1 MALRGSVVGGTN
13 RRSISSS
20 VDHHIDAARRVGPER
35 KRYGIIFHHVER
47 RALERVTAYVVG
59 HKPAV
64 AIERHVGIVAASLPA
79 VTSQHTLQHV
89 LIEVCVRVDKAGGDD
104 LSGGIDHFRTFGGQA
119 APDAFPTGVPL
130 NESNY
135 QEFTEPKTYEVIED
149 CITWSGN
156 DVQTSGG
163 DLVQGS
169 LVTGVATDGTYLIL
183 DDQRV
188 VELTHVQLFE

>member
-1 MALRGSVVGGTN
+1 MKKKILLTMA
-13 RRSISSS
+13 
-20 VDHHIDAARRVGPER
+20 
-35 KRYGIIFHHVER
+35 
-47 RALERVTAYVVG
+47 
-59 HKPAV
+59 
-64 AIERHVGIVAASLPA
+64 IVAAIA
-79 VTSQHTLQHV
+79 V
-89 LIEVCVRVDKAGGDD
+89 AGC
-104 LSGGIDHFRTFGGQA
+104 GGEEEQETQAVETQAQVVQTQAPVATEEPLAPILANDTQA
-119 APDAFPTGVPL
+119 ADAGTGAFPTGVPL
-130 NESNY
+130 NQDAY
-135 QEFTEPKTYEVIED
+135 TEFSEPVMYEVIED

>member
-1 MALRGSVVGGTN
+1 MR
-13 RRSISSS
+13 
-20 VDHHIDAARRVGPER
+20 RRVIAAMILAG
-35 KRYGIIFHHVER
+35 
-47 RALERVTAYVVG
+47 AL
-59 HKPAV
+59 
-64 AIERHVGIVAASLPA
+64 VAAGCGGKEEETAPALPENTLPE
-79 VTSQHTLQHV
+79 VTQTESQPVQITEEV
-89 LIEVCVRVDKAGGDD
+89 LAPIIAGQNG
-104 LSGGIDHFRTFGGQA
+104 TEAGQA

-169 LVTGVATDGTYLIL
+169 IVTGVATDGTYLIL